1 VFVVDRRVIYSAS
14 DLAAAARCE
23 YALLRSFDARL
34 GRGPDVSSD
43 DELLARTAQLG
54 DEHERRHLD
63 DLRAADRD
71 GNVVVIGRP
80 AYTLAGLTAAATAT
94 REAVDRRA
102 PVIYQAAMFDG
113 RFLGFADFLILDGDR
128 YRLRDTKL
136 ARSVKVEALLQLA
149 AYADT
154 LASAGVPVAPEVELM
169 LGDGEMASYRTDELL
184 PIYQPRREALERL
197 LDRHLAEG
205 VAVSWEDAE
214 VRACFRCPE
223 CTVQVR
229 AHDDLLL
236 VAGMRVSQRARL
248 IDAGVS
254 TLHELAAHHGP
265 VPELSTRAVKALT
278 AQARLQVADRVGGK
292 PPYEVVDAQPLMVLP
307 DANKGDLF
315 FDFEGDPLWTVDGR
329 EWGLEYLW
337 GVLTSSGQAGSPAAT
352 DEFTPYWAHDRAS
365 ERQALVDFL
374 AMVRKRRRRH
384 PGMHVYHYAAYEKST
399 LLRLAGRYGV
409 GEHDVD
415 ELLRNGILVDLYP
428 LVRKSIRVGTESY
441 SIKYLEPL
449 YMGNELRSGEV
460 TTATDSITQYARF
473 CALRDEGRTDE
484 ATNVLKEIEDYNRY
498 DCRSTRRLRDWMM
511 ARAIESG
518 VPPRGPQ
525 PVADGGSNDSK
536 SDGNPADDVERA
548 LLKFAGDG
556 IEPRTAEQ
564 TAVAMVAAARGFHKR
579 EDKPFW
585 WAHFDRVNSPVD
597 EWSDNGDVF
606 VAEKAVIVTD
616 WHQPPRARKP
626 QRHVRL
632 IGELAN
638 GDLANEMYA
647 LYDPPAPVGLADD
660 PDRRAFGSVTVI
672 ECDNPEAPTEVV
684 VCERQPKD
692 GDVFDQLPFALTP
705 GPPINTK
712 PLQESIADTATM
724 VAAGLPNL
732 PADAVTDILLRRAPR
747 TVSGG
752 PLPRSGHVA
761 DDMIAALLDL
771 DSSYLAVHGPPGTGK
786 TFTSAQVIASLV
798 NEHGWRIGVVAQS
811 HAVVENL
818 FGDVMAAGVDGTR
831 IGKKLNTVNA
841 GWTALTNPEFAGF
854 IADHD
859 GCVVGGTGWDFA
871 NANKIPRLALDLLVV
886 EEAGQYS
893 LANTIAVAPS
903 ARNLMLLGDPQQL
916 PQVSQG
922 THPEPVDESALGW
935 LVEGHHTL
943 PSERGYFLDCSF
955 RMHPAVCRPVSRL
968 SYDGRLRARED
979 VSAARRLDG
988 VTPGVRLLT
997 IDHDGNSTDSPE
1009 EADAIVVELKGL
1021 LGAAWTDENGTT
1033 PLTQEHVLVVTPYNA
1048 QVVTLR
1054 RKLDAAGL
1062 TRVEVGTVDKFQG
1075 RQAPVVFVSMTA
1087 SSADDA
1093 PRGVSFLFNRNRL
1106 NVAVSRAKYA
1116 AVIVRSTLLTD
1127 YLPSTPDRLVEL
1139 GAFLSL
1145 SACDKPTE

>member
-1 VFVVDRRVIYSAS
+1 VANVFLTSEGADGKVIYSAS

-23 YALLRSFDARL
+23 YALLRAFDAKL
-34 GRGPDVSSD
+34 DRGPMVSVE
-43 DELLARTAQLG
+43 DELLARTATLG
-54 DEHERRHLD
+54 DEHERRQLD
-63 DLRAADRD
+63 DLRTEFGGD
-71 GNVVVIGRP
+71 VTIIGRP
-80 AYTLAGLTAAATAT
+80 PHTDSGLRAAFGQTM
-94 REAVDRRA
+94 RAVERRS

-113 RFLGFADFLILDGDR
+113 RFAGFADFLVLDGDR

-154 LASAGVPVAPEVELM
+154 LAQAGIPVAPEVELM
-169 LGDGEMASYRTDELL
+169 LGDGAVASYRTDELL
-184 PIYQPRREALERL
+184 PVYRPRRQALERL
-197 LDRHLAEG
+197 LDGHLAG
-205 VAVSWEDAE
+205 GTAVSWEDAE

-223 CTVQVR
+223 CAAQVR

-254 TLHELAAHHGP
+254 TLHKLAGHTGP
-265 VPELSTRAVKALT
+265 VPELSARMVKALT
-278 AQARLQVADRVGGK
+278 AQARLQVADRVDGK
-292 PPYEVVDAQPLMVLP
+292 PPYEVLDAQPLMVLP

-315 FDFEGDPLWTVDGR
+315 FDFEGDPLWTVNGH

-337 GVLTSSGQAGSPAAT
+337 GVLTTT
-352 DEFTPYWAHDRAS
+352 DEFTPFWAHDRAS

-374 AMVRKRRRRH
+374 AIVRKRLKKH

-415 ELLRNGILVDLYP
+415 EMLRNGVLVDLYP

-473 CALRDEGRTDE
+473 CALRDDGRADD
-484 ATNVLKEIEDYNRY
+484 AAIVLKEIEDYNRY

-518 VPPRGPQ
+518 VPPRGPL
-525 PVADGGSNDSK
+525 VADGGDAE
-536 SDGNPADDVERA
+536 PADELERR

-556 IEPRTAEQ
+556 IEERTAEQ
-564 TAVAMVAAARGFHKR
+564 IAVAMVAAARGFHKR

-585 WAHFDRVNSPVD
+585 WAHFDRVNNPVD
-597 EWSDNGDVF
+597 EWADNTDVF
-606 VAEKAVIVTD
+606 IAEKAEVIAD

-626 QRHVRL
+626 QRHVKL

-638 GDLANEMYA
+638 GGLGREMFA
-647 LYDPPAPVGLADD
+647 LYDPPAPAGLTDD
-660 PDRRAFGSVTVI
+660 PDRRAFGTVTVV
-672 ECDNPEAPTEVV
+672 ECDNPEAPTEAVV
-684 VCERQPKD
+684 VEKQPKD
-692 GDVFDQLPFALTP
+692 GGVFDQLPFALTP
-705 GPPINTK
+705 GGPINTK
-712 PLQESIADTATM
+712 PLRDSIADTAAM

-732 PADAVTDILLRRAPR
+732 PADAVTDILLRRPPR

-752 PLPRSGHVA
+752 PLPRSGVGA
-761 DDMIAALLDL
+761 DDITAALLDL

-786 TFTSAQVIASLV
+786 TYTSARVVARLV
-798 NEHGWRIGVVAQS
+798 NDHGWRVGVVAQS

-818 FGDVMAAGVDGTR
+818 LGCVIEAGVDPDR
-831 IGKKLNTVNA
+831 VGKKKKASDAPWREVDEKEYA
-841 GWTALTNPEFAGF
+841 SF

-859 GCVVGGTGWDFA
+859 GCVIGGTAWDFA
-871 NANKIPRLALDLLVV
+871 NQGRVPRHSLDLLVV

-922 THPEPVDESALGW
+922 THPEPVNESALGW
-935 LVEGHHTL
+935 LVDGHHTL
-943 PSERGYFLDCSF
+943 PEQRGYFLDCSY

-968 SYDGRLRARED
+968 SYDGRLRSRED

-988 VTPGVRLLT
+988 VAPGVRVLT
-997 IDHDGNSTDSPE
+997 VDHDGNSTDSPE
-1009 EADAIVVELKGL
+1009 EAEAIVAEITGL
-1021 LGAAWTDENGTT
+1021 LGTPWTDEHGTS
-1033 PLTQEHVLVVTPYNA
+1033 PLAQEHVLVVTPYNA

-1054 RKLDAAGL
+1054 RRLDAAGL
-1062 TRVEVGTVDKFQG
+1062 TDVEVGTVDKFQG

-1087 SSADDA
+1087 SSAEDV
-1093 PRGVSFLFNRNRL
+1093 PRGVAFLFNRNRL
-1106 NVAVSRAKYA
+1106 NVAVSRAKYT
-1116 AVIVRSTLLTD
+1116 AVIVRAALLTD
-1127 YLPSTPDRLVEL
+1127 YLPSTPDRLIEL
-1139 GAFLSL
+1139 GAFLAL
-1145 SACDKPTE
+1145 TTCDTPTV